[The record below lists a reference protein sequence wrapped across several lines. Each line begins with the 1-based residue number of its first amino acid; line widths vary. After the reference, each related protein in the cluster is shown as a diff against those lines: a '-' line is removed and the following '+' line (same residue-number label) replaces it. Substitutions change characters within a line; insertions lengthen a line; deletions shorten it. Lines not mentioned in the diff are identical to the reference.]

1 MQSALFSLL
10 LLIPLASGYVYPCL
24 DKCDCDTADET
35 IHCHNGERTTLAL
48 PETGRLRGFHVIGM
62 TFNKVEKL
70 PKEDEIL
77 DKFPDMLAIDVE
89 RNPNFDCASV
99 LEYSKIKI
107 ISDCYKNVT
116 DISQIPELL
125 RPTKVGVVWLNETV
139 ECDFECQ
146 AKKHYEDLHKYV
158 MKLWEVIKEK
168 YRTFDKDQALE
179 QIKVWMADQM
189 KTFFIETVQSLN
201 RSIDKKLEDFHPR
214 NQQKTIDAVTPAPL
228 LEMVTETTED

>member
-10 LLIPLASGYVYPCL
+10 LLLPLATGYVYPCL

-48 PETGRLRGFHVIGM
+48 PESGRLRGFHVIGM
-62 TFNKVEKL
+62 TFNKIEKL

-89 RNPNFDCASV
+89 RNPNFDCSSV

-125 RPTKVGVVWLNETV
+125 RPTK

-179 QIKVWMADQM
+179 QIK
-189 KTFFIETVQSLN
+189 TFFIETVQSLN

-214 NQQKTIDAVTPAPL
+214 NQQKTIAAVTPDPT
-228 LEMVTETTED
+228 LEMVTQTTEDLD